1 MPIKIVTNRAVK
13 IVNVI
18 LFNHLHLSLL
28 SNFAKIPLTLTLSR
42 KGERVNSPPL
52 TGGDEGRRPYLNDGY
67 ILSNILHISIIK
79 NACIGRH
86 PLYRNKGLW
95 IL

>member
-1 MPIKIVTNRAVK
+1 M
-13 IVNVI
+13 
-18 LFNHLHLSLL
+18 LSFNHLHLSLL

-42 KGERVNSPPL
+42 KGERVNSL
-52 TGGDEGRRPYLNDGY
+52 LDVGGDEGEAGLFKCGY

-79 NACIGRH
+79 NALIGRH
-86 PLYRNKGLW
+86 PLYWNKGLW